1 MDNTEKSKKSLKE
14 QAKIII
20 RGYSIILKKVNKPV
34 LQAIVIASVF
44 NAISP
49 FMNFYFS
56 SLILNELVGD
66 KRKEELIQLVLLA
79 IGLNLLVMLIKS
91 LLNRWKNYCESNV
104 YMLTWGIYS
113 DKLLSMDFVDV
124 EDPKIQ
130 QEVSSIKQHQNGMG
144 FGFSKLFWEFENV
157 LKSFFMVILSVAIA
171 VSLFNTSVPKGSDY
185 EYLDSPFIILTV
197 VFAMGVSI
205 FLVPYINVIGGKMW
219 AKASDVNNFG
229 NRLYGYYK
237 GLAMES
243 KNGKD
248 IRMYKQNVTFG
259 DKTDFLND
267 FSPFVYYQ
275 AKWDVVAS
283 FVTTLAS
290 GYIYLYVAM
299 KAFAGAYDVGSI
311 VLYVGAITQ
320 FTQGFSGL
328 FGSIGELIKNNPFLE
343 KIFNFLDIENK
354 KYQGTLSV
362 EKRHDN
368 EYQIEFK
375 NVSFKY
381 PRTDEYV
388 LKNINMKLHIGQK
401 VAVVGMNGSGKTTMI
416 KLLCRLYDCDEGM
429 ITLNGVDIKKYNYD
443 EYMKIFS
450 VVFQDFELMP
460 FTLGENVG
468 ISTKYNDALAREYL
482 EKAGL
487 DSKLTKMSKGLDTYL
502 MKNFEE
508 DGVEVSGGEAQK
520 IALARALYRN
530 SPFIVLDEPTAA
542 LDPVAEFEIYSKFNE
557 IVGDKTAIYIS
568 HRLSS
573 CRFCDDIIVFDKGE
587 LIQRGNHDELI
598 KEENGMYAELWNAQ
612 AQYYL

>member
-1 MDNTEKSKKSLKE
+1 METTEKSKKSLKE
-14 QAKIII
+14 HAKIII
-20 RGYSIILKKVNKPV
+20 RGYSIILKKVNKPI
-34 LQAIVIASVF
+34 LQSIAIASIF
-44 NAISP
+44 NALSP
-49 FMNFYFS
+49 FINFYFS

-66 KRKEELIQLVLLA
+66 QRKDILIQLVLLA
-79 IGLNLLVMLIKS
+79 IGFNLLVMLLKS
-91 LLNRWKNYCESNV
+91 LLNRWKNYCQSYV
-104 YMLTWGIYS
+104 YILTWGIYS

-130 QEVSSIKQHQNGMG
+130 QDVSSIKQHQNGMG
-144 FGFSKLFWEFENV
+144 FGFSRLFWQFESIIT
-157 LKSFFMVILSVAIA
+157 SFIMVMLSVAIA
-171 VSLFNTSVPKGSDY
+171 FSLFTTKVPEGSGY
-185 EYLDSPFIILTV
+185 EYLDSIIGVLTV
-197 VFAMGVSI
+197 VVAMSLSI
-205 FLVPYINVIGGKMW
+205 FLVPYLNIVGGRMW
-219 AKASDVNNFG
+219 AKASDVNNHG
-229 NRLYGYYK
+229 NRLSGYYSN
-237 GLAMES
+237 LAMES

-248 IRMYKQNVTFG
+248 IRIYNQSITLS
-259 DKTDFLND
+259 DKND
-267 FSPFVYYQ
+267 FTGSFRPFVYYQ
-275 AKWDVVAS
+275 AKWDVFS
-283 FVTTLAS
+283 SLVTTLSS

-299 KAFAGAYDVGSI
+299 KAYAGAYDVGSI

-320 FTQGFSGL
+320 LTQGFSGL
-328 FGSIGELIKNNPFLE
+328 FGAVGELIKNNPFLE
-343 KIFNFLDIENK
+343 KVLDFLDIENK

-362 EKRHDN
+362 EKRQDN

-381 PRTDEYV
+381 PKTEEYA

-401 VAVVGMNGSGKTTMI
+401 VAIVGMNGSGKTTMI

-468 ISTKYNDALAREYL
+468 ISMNYNDTLAREYL
-482 EKAGL
+482 EKAGFEGKL
-487 DSKLTKMSKGLDTYL
+487 SKMPKGLDTYL

-520 IALARALYRN
+520 IALARALYKN
-530 SPFIVLDEPTAA
+530 APFIVLDEPTAA

-557 IVGDKTAIYIS
+557 IVGSKTAIYIS

-587 LIQRGNHDELI
+587 LVQRGNHNELI
-598 KEENGMYAELWNAQ
+598 KEDSGKYYELWNAQ
-612 AQYYL
+612 AQYYQ

>member
-1 MDNTEKSKKSLKE
+1 MENNEKSKKTFKE
-14 QAKIII
+14 HSNLIY
-20 RGYSIILKKVNKPV
+20 RGYK
-34 LQAIVIASVF
+34 VIAKYITKPALQSMAMSSIF
-44 NAISP
+44 NALSP

-56 SLILNELVGD
+56 ALILNELVGER
-66 KRKEELIQLVLLA
+66 RKDELIQLVLLTV
-79 IGLNLLVMLIKS
+79 GLNLIVLLLRSLI
-91 LLNRWKNYCESNV
+91 NRWKYYCQANA
-104 YMLTWGIYS
+104 YLIIWGIYS

-144 FGFSKLFWEFENV
+144 FGFTKLFWSFEHFISCIF
-157 LKSFFMVILSVAIA
+157 KVILSTAIA
-171 VSLFNTSVPKGSDY
+171 VSLFSTDVPTGSPF
-185 EYLDSPFIILTV
+185 EYLDSTLAVVTV
-197 VFAMGVSI
+197 IFAMCLSI
-205 FLVPYINVIGGKMW
+205 FVAPYLSIVGGKVW
-219 AKASDVNNFG
+219 EKASEINNLG
-229 NRLYGYYK
+229 NRLFSYYAN
-237 GLAMES
+237 LAMES

-248 IRMYKQNVTFG
+248 IRMYNQDVSISDKGNIKATFG
-259 DKTDFLND
+259 
-267 FSPFVYYQ
+267 PFVYYQ
-275 AKWDVVAS
+275 AKWDVFSNIVM
-283 FVTTLAS
+283 TLSS
-290 GYIYLYVAM
+290 GYIYLFVAM
-299 KAFAGAYDVGSI
+299 KAYAGAFDVGSI

-320 FTQGFSGL
+320 LTQGFSGL
-328 FGSIGELIKNNPFLE
+328 VGTFGELIKNNTFLE
-343 KIFNFLDIENK
+343 RSLNFLDIPNK

-362 EKRHDN
+362 EKRQDN
-368 EYQIEFK
+368 EYEIEFK

-381 PRTDEYV
+381 PKTEEYA
-388 LKNINMKLHIGQK
+388 LKNVNMKLHIGQK

-443 EYMKIFS
+443 EYINIFS

-468 ISTKYNDALAREYL
+468 IGMDYDPVLVGEYL
-482 EKAGL
+482 DKAGF
-487 DSKLTKMSKGLDTYL
+487 DNKLKKMPKGLETYL
-502 MKNFEE
+502 MKYFEE

-520 IALARALYRN
+520 IALARALYKN

-598 KEENGMYAELWNAQ
+598 KNDNGKYYELWNAQ
-612 AQYYL
+612 AQYYQ